1 MQLSHNT
8 SRATPTP
15 HALLPMTIELRI
27 AAIALLVATV
37 GCKGAENA
45 RANTPPAT
53 AASSTTPA
61 TAAAPATTGTA
72 SATDPLV
79 AHADSA
85 RIRGNPSAKV
95 WMILA
100 SDFQCPYCK
109 MWHDSSDLTI
119 RREYIDNGKVRLAFV
134 NFPINS
140 HQNAIPAAEYAM
152 CAAAQDKFWQAHD
165 SLFAHQDVWVA
176 VPDPGPALERITT
189 SAGVEVNALRSCVSK
204 HKMLP
209 LIEADREKAARAGV
223 RATPSFFV
231 GSQLLEGVI
240 PIADLR
246 KALDAALAGG
256 GAQK

>member
-1 MQLSHNT
+1 
-8 SRATPTP
+8 
-15 HALLPMTIELRI
+15 MTIDLRI
-27 AAIALLVATV
+27 AAIAVLAAAA

-45 RANTPPAT
+45 RANTTPAT
-53 AASSTTPA
+53 TAGSATPAAAAAPTTAANGAASS
-61 TAAAPATTGTA
+61 
-72 SATDPLV
+72 TDPLV

-85 RIRGNPSAKV
+85 RIRGNPSSKV

-140 HQNAIPAAEYAM
+140 HQNAVPAAEYAM
-152 CAAAQDKFWQAHD
+152 CAGAQDKFWQAHD
-165 SLFAHQDVWVA
+165 SLFAHQDVWA
-176 VPDPGPALERITT
+176 PVPDPAPALERITV
-189 SAGVEVNALRSCVSK
+189 SAGVEVNALRECVSK

-223 RATPSFFV
+223 RATPSFFI
-231 GSQLLEGVI
+231 GSQLLEGVQ
-240 PIADLR
+240 PVANLR
-246 KALDAALAGG
+246 KALDAALASA

>member
-1 MQLSHNT
+1 MPITL
-8 SRATPTP
+8 RIIAV
-15 HALLPMTIELRI
+15 ALL
-27 AAIALLVATV
+27 AA
-37 GCKGAENA
+37 CKGAEDA
-45 RANTPPAT
+45 RAKTPPP
-53 AASSTTPA
+53 ASSTPA
-61 TAAAPATTGTA
+61 AAAAAPTSSAATGTTGA
-72 SATDPLV
+72 PATDPMV

-85 RIRGNPSAKV
+85 RIRGSASAKV

-109 MWHDSSDLTI
+109 MWHDSTDLTI

-152 CAAAQDKFWQAHD
+152 CAAAQDKFWQMHD
-165 SLFAHQDVWVA
+165 ALFASQDKWA
-176 VPDPGPALERITT
+176 ALENPAPVLEQV
-189 SAGVEVNALRSCVSK
+189 AGGVGVDLTALKACVST

-209 LIEADREKAARAGV
+209 LIEADREKASRAGV
-223 RATPSFFV
+223 RATPSFFI
-231 GSQLLEGVI
+231 GNQLLEGVQ
-240 PIADLR
+240 PASEMR

>member
-1 MQLSHNT
+1 
-8 SRATPTP
+8 
-15 HALLPMTIELRI
+15 MTIDLRI
-27 AAIALLVATV
+27 AAIAFLIASA

-45 RANTPPAT
+45 RATTPPAT
-53 AASSTTPA
+53 TASSATPA
-61 TAAAPATTGTA
+61 AAAAPTTATTGAA

-109 MWHDSSDLTI
+109 MWHDSSDMTI

-165 SLFAHQDVWVA
+165 SLFAHQETWA
-176 VPDPGPALERITT
+176 PVPDPGPALERITT

-209 LIEADREKAARAGV
+209 LIEADREKASRAGV

-231 GSQLLEGVI
+231 GSQMLEGVQ
-240 PIADLR
+240 PVENLR
-246 KALDAALAGG
+246 QALNAALASA